1 MDKILIVGQNPSRVN
16 TPKCRTH
23 IKLTEWRKQWNVDKF
38 KFINCSDEL
47 GESGYT
53 INYERLSRLGRWAD
67 KVIALGGV
75 ASKSLTKMEVEHF
88 RMPHPSPRNRQLND
102 KSYELNM
109 IAECKAYLQSL

>member
-53 INYERLSRLGRWAD
+53 INYERLSRLGRKAD
-67 KVIALGGV
+67 KVVALGSV
-75 ASKSLTKMEVEHF
+75 ASKSLNKVHVAHF
-88 RMPHPSPRNRQLND
+88 KMPHPSPRNRQLND
-102 KSYELNM
+102 KSYELKM
-109 IAECKAYLQSL
+109 VDECKAYLQS

>member
-1 MDKILIVGQNPSRVN
+1 VDRILIVGQNPSRVN